1 MSEEE
6 KKAIDTLNSWYNYNK
21 KNRNKLLEADKIIK
35 VQETI
40 LNLIE
45 NQQKEI
51 NNLKEIEQL
60 HQEENG
66 KLRVELEKYKLLN
79 ANIEKANE
87 IIKSN
92 KLNEKER
99 EIIETYRKLIEETGR
114 NDWIICNPKTMW
126 SNYFVRKD
134 KIQEKIE
141 EYEGLKILDK
151 QAYEE
156 QIKPL
161 KELLED
167 NNG

>member
-1 MSEEE
+1 MTKEEQIAE
-6 KKAIDTLNSWYNYNK
+6 RIGALVGTYGTDEEIEFFKKFLDAYK
-21 KNRNKLLEADKIIK
+21 KTVDLY
-35 VQETI
+35 T
-40 LNLIE
+40 
-45 NQQKEI
+45 
-51 NNLKEIEQL
+51 NLKQVEKE

-79 ANIEKANE
+79 ANIEKANK